1 MSTTPPTIPNIPPD
15 VVDSATA
22 DFEGWWATFFSAL
35 LDFSPAAFEANKA
48 HGASFVAEIAATLV
62 ELSIEITSEV
72 GKRVGESVDEFEKT
86 AGPEIMKAAAAALS
100 DYFNTTISPGQIAPG
115 RSAGQRT
122 SFAQNLGAF
131 ILESMFGQFEIPQN
145 ITPDVGRRNAERILG
160 YNVGTTLESWI
171 GKVVSTTPLTKWIPN
186 WADLDDVMQQTLGLG
201 RINRRI
207 MGPLLKI
214 LVADPFSWDLNR
226 TFAPTLFNAGQLVRL
241 RNRKVLGDSEFFEQM
256 SWLGYDEN
264 KAAKMRNLVSRLP
277 EKEDIAKM
285 LELTLITPERATEIY
300 EALGFTET
308 GAAIMTA
315 VTEDDKIRN
324 INNAVESTARD
335 MFRDREIDESTLEV
349 TLRQA
354 GRSQAEIEAFVGL
367 ARIQR
372 ARPRSVGRGVMEEG
386 FKKNMIPLGRL
397 REFYVTEGYSLDD
410 RVLLEEL
417 AIEDRLEQEERD
429 RIAAEKAKT
438 PEFRALPRGQ
448 VESAYIKG
456 LIPRSR
462 LSDYYEGR
470 DFLPEDAGVL
480 LELADKRKTE
490 HDLRLEKALER
501 ANEPD
506 FAKLP
511 RASIEEAF
519 IRDVITDGRLRDW
532 YEENGFAP
540 NDIPVLLSNVRA
552 RKEAREER
560 LAKELERANRPDFTE
575 LPRSVIEEA
584 FIRDII
590 TEGRLRTWYE
600 VRDFRAKEIPILLE
614 LVRGRKAARAAKAA
628 ETPTS
633 ATA

>member
-1 MSTTPPTIPNIPPD
+1 MSTPPNIPNIPPD
-15 VVDSATA
+15 VADSATP
-22 DFEGWWATFFSAL
+22 DFDSFWATFFSHF
-35 LDFSPAAFEANKA
+35 LDIQGPLFESSKE
-48 HGASFVAEIAATLV
+48 GASSFVAELAATIV
-62 ELSIEITSEV
+62 ELGIEITSDI
-72 GKRVGESVDEFEKT
+72 GRRLGESVDEFEKT

-100 DYFNTTISPGQIAPG
+100 DYFNTTISVGDISRN
-115 RSAGQRT
+115 RSAGART
-122 SFAQNLGAF
+122 SFSQNLGSF
-131 ILESMFGQFEIPQN
+131 ILESMFGQFEVPQN

-160 YNVGTTLESWI
+160 YNVGTTLESWL
-171 GKVVSTTPLTKWIPN
+171 GKVISTTPLTRWIPN

-214 LVADPFSWDLNR
+214 LVADPFLWDLNR

-241 RNRKVLGDSEFFEQM
+241 RNRKVLGDSDFFEQM
-256 SWLGYDEN
+256 SWLGFDKD

-285 LELTLITPERATEIY
+285 LELGLITNARATEIY

-308 GAAIMTA
+308 GAQIMTA

-335 MFRDREIDESTLEV
+335 MFRDREIDEPTLV
-349 TLRQA
+349 ATLGKA
-354 GRSQAEIEAFVGL
+354 GRSPGEIEAFVGL

-386 FKKNMIPLGRL
+386 FRKNLIPLGRL
-397 REFYVTEGYSLDD
+397 REFYTTEGYSVDD

-417 AIEDRLEQEERD
+417 AIEDRLKQEERD
-429 RIAAEKAKT
+429 RVAAEKATT

-448 VESAYIKG
+448 VESAYIRG
-456 LIPRSR
+456 IIPRSR
-462 LSDYYEGR
+462 LVDYYAGR
-470 DFLPEDAGVL
+470 DFLPEDAAVL

-490 HDLRLEKALER
+490 NDLRFEEKFKAAL
-501 ANEPD
+501 EPD

-519 IRDVITDGRLRDW
+519 IRDVISDGRLSDW
-532 YEENGFAP
+532 YAENGFAP
-540 NDIPVLLSNVRA
+540 NDIPILLSNVRA

-575 LPRSVIEEA
+575 LSRSVIEEA

-590 TEGRLRTWYE
+590 TEARLRNWYE
-600 VRDFRAKEIPILLE
+600 ARDFREKEIPILLE
-614 LVRGRKAARAAKAA
+614 LVRGRKAGRAAKAE

-633 ATA
+633 PTA